1 MADKK
6 TADVEIISSATCPFA
21 QRTRMALIEKGIDF
35 DLTAIDLNDK
45 PDWFL
50 KISPYGKVPVLRHN
64 DAVIFESA
72 VINEYLEEVFP
83 ARPLMPSD
91 PVRRA
96 QARIWIDFANVRFTP
111 HVYKLMLA
119 QDAEAQAAQAE
130 RLTNAMLMME
140 HAGLGKLG
148 DGSYWMGD
156 EISLVDLTF
165 LPHMQRVGVLT
176 HYSDFQIPDECILLK
191 GWMQL
196 MGQRA
201 SVTAGSAALDVLIE
215 NWRKYAENTSTGTT
229 AADMRAA

>member
-1 MADKK
+1 MS
-6 TADVEIISSATCPFA
+6 DVEIISSATCPFA

-50 KISPYGKVPVLRHN
+50 KISPYGKVPVLRH
-64 DAVIFESA
+64 DGAVIFESA

-83 ARPLMPSD
+83 ERPLLPRD

-119 QDAEAQAAQAE
+119 QEADVQAFQAE
-130 RLTNAMLMME
+130 RLTNALLMME
-140 HAGLGKLG
+140 HEGLGKLG
-148 DGSYWMGD
+148 DGSYWLGD
-156 EISLVDLTF
+156 DISLVDLTV
-165 LPHMQRVGVLT
+165 LPHMQRLGVLA
-176 HYSDFQIPDECILLK
+176 HYRDFQTPEECVLLK
-191 GWMQL
+191 GWLQL
-196 MGQRA
+196 MSQRP
-201 SVTAGSAALDVLIE
+201 SVMEGSASLDVLIE

-229 AADMRAA
+229 ADDMRAA